1 MLTLA
6 PETSRVRQRG
16 ERVFKKE
23 QRRLRLYCQN
33 LGGGGRTASWGEH
46 VGELSRKVSTDW
58 DRKAYKHKQMPERF

>member
-33 LGGGGRTASWGEH
+33 LVTASWGEH